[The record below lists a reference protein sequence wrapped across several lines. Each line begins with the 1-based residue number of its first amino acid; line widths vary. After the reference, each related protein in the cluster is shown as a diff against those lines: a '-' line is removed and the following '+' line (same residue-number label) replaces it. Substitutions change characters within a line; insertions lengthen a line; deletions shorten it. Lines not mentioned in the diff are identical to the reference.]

1 MAITIKVNGTSNS
14 LVHKGSSG
22 VSAATIP
29 DVCKTPSPGGPV
41 PIPYPNIS
49 QSPTLTKGT
58 TTVTADGGMMIAVKG
73 SEFAT
78 SNGDNPGVAG
88 GVTSGTFM
96 KESTWILYSFDVKME
111 GSNACRLTDK
121 KFQNHG
127 NTVDLGGLMQA
138 PVEAWPELMIICKA
152 ICECDKKPL
161 ASASGESDLKQEC
174 VEKALNAADLLLQGK
189 SPIKAEIPYNMTTFP
204 PTPIVSGQFPGLLR
218 PTTFLPGRMKEMALK
233 AARAN
238 GGVYQVRIPDA
249 VITRTPGDVSAA
261 ALTAPNLKAAVEIKF
276 NKQPRDPRQIRDYQR
291 IVNGSGVEDGSVVE
305 LSPEECQCGLP
316 EPERVPALERMR
328 FPVPVAPPPSWLER
342 NMDRIRQTTG
352 LTGAALALYLIVSEG
367 SRILFP
373 PRNLVPV
380 P

>member
-1 MAITIKVNGTSNS
+1 M
-14 LVHKGSSG
+14 
-22 VSAATIP
+22 P
-29 DVCKTPSPGGPV
+29 PS
-41 PIPYPNIS
+41 
-49 QSPTLTKGT
+49 
-58 TTVTADGGMMIAVKG
+58 AVKG

-88 GVTSGTFM
+88 GITSGTFM

-127 NTVDLGGLMQA
+127 NTVDMGGLMQA

-152 ICECDKKPL
+152 ICECDKTPL

-218 PTTFLPGRMKEMALK
+218 PTTFLPVRMKEMALK
-233 AARAN
+233 AAHAN

-276 NKQPRDPRQIRDYQR
+276 NKQPGDFMQVQDYQR
-291 IVNGSGVEDGSVVE
+291 IVNGAGVDDGRVVE
-305 LSPEECQCGLP
+305 LSPEDCQCQLP